1 MSAAPPAVG
10 DDRLWTPSF
19 VALSLANLCVSF
31 TFYVLVATLAGYA
44 VNAYSA
50 GQAQAGLVS
59 SIFFIGAMLARLVA
73 GRVLTAYGA
82 RRVVVWSLVALGLT
96 CVAYLFPSTMASM
109 LAVRTLHG
117 IAYGFAATALASA
130 VMADVPGARRGEGS
144 GWFTTGMAVATGAAP
159 FVGMTLARGPGG
171 QQSVFLVT
179 ILACLVALGAALGV
193 VRSIPAVV
201 QAEPGRDGLPAGREP
216 SAGRV
221 LAGLVDR
228 RALPIGAVVGLCA
241 FPFAAILAFLASHAE
256 HSGLQGPASTYFLVY
271 AAVILVSR
279 PAAGVAQ
286 DRLGDV
292 AVVVPVISSLVL
304 GSVVTALATTPLALL
319 CGAALLGLGY
329 GTLTS
334 VGQAI
339 AVAAVGRE
347 HIGLG
352 VSSYFLLVEVG
363 TGLGP
368 VLLGSLVDPLGYAGM
383 FVAAAGFAVLG
394 LLLYLTLARP
404 VVRRR

>member
-44 VNAYSA
+44 VTAYST
-50 GQAQAGLVS
+50 GQAQAGPVS

-109 LAVRTLHG
+109 LVVRTVHG
-117 IAYGFAATALASA
+117 IAYGLAATALASA
-130 VMADVPGARRGEGS
+130 VMADVPAARRGEGS
-144 GWFTTGMAVATGAAP
+144 GWFTAGMAVATGVAP
-159 FVGMTLARGPGG
+159 FVGMTLARGRGG
-171 QQSVFLVT
+171 QQAVFVVT
-179 ILACLVALGAALGV
+179 VGCCLVAIGAALSV
-193 VRSIPAVV
+193 VRSIP
-201 QAEPGRDGLPAGREP
+201 GRSAAGGVTFGGFVET
-216 SAGRV
+216 
-221 LAGLVDR
+221 

-241 FPFAAILAFLASHAE
+241 LPFAAILAFLASHAE
-256 HSGLQGPASTYFLVY
+256 RTGLQGPASAYFLVY

-279 PAAGVAQ
+279 PAAGLAQ
-286 DRLGDV
+286 DRRGDAV
-292 AVVVPVISSLVL
+292 VVVPVVSSLVV
-304 GSVVTALATTPLALL
+304 GSVVTGVASTPVLL
-319 CGAALLGLGY
+319 LLGAALLGLGY

-347 HIGLG
+347 RIGLG

-368 VLLGSLVDPLGYAGM
+368 VVLGLLVDPLGYAGT
-383 FVAAAGFAVLG
+383 FVVGSGFAALALV
-394 LLLYLTLARP
+394 LYLTVARRP
-404 VVRRR
+404 RGRAAP